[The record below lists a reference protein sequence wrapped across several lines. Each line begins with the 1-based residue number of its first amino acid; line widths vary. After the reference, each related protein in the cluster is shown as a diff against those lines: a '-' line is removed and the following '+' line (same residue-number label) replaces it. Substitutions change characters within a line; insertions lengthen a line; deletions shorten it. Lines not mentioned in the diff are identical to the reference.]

1 MPCPVLC
8 CAVLTS
14 VRHLQ
19 DPSDKRFAIC
29 DATLQQLTG
38 ESRIQLFGG
47 QKYFKD
53 HILGK

>member
-1 MPCPVLC
+1 M
-8 CAVLTS
+8 S
-14 VRHLQ
+14 VWHLQ